1 MKGAIPF
8 RRHLWGRAVL
18 LAAWVTGVPVTA
30 LAQPQEGGVP
40 APAAEGQVLDRVV
53 AIIEGQVLTQSELE
67 FEARIALVERGAVLA
82 LDEPLDDEV
91 LRSVLELV
99 IAHRLLV
106 LSADRLEAFTAE
118 QADVGQRL
126 AKFRKN
132 FGSEEAFQAF
142 LARSGADVNQLTEVL
157 KRNVRVRRI
166 IESRVRLRAQPSE
179 DDLKRYFEQRA
190 SDYPEGFEAAKGR
203 LRDKLRQEREK
214 ALAEDELAQVRASAQ
229 VRRVAPFS
237 RETRQ

>member
-8 RRHLWGRAVL
+8 RRHSWGRAVL
-18 LAAWVTGVPVTA
+18 LAAGLTALPVTA
-30 LAQPQEGGVP
+30 LAQPREGGVP
-40 APAAEGQVLDRVV
+40 AGASEGQVIDRVV
-53 AIIEGQVLTQSELE
+53 AVIEGQVLTQSELE

-82 LDEPLDDEV
+82 IDEPLDDEA

-118 QADVGQRL
+118 QADVGLRL
-126 AKFRKN
+126 VRFRKN

-142 LARSGADVNQLTEVL
+142 LTRSGADVKHLTEVL
-157 KRNVRVRRI
+157 KRNVRVGRI
-166 IESRVRLRAQPSE
+166 IDSRVRLRAQPSE
-179 DDLKRYFEQRA
+179 EDLKRYFEQNAR
-190 SDYPEGFEAAKGR
+190 DYPEGFEASKGR

-214 ALAEDELAQVRASAQ
+214 ALAEEELAQVRAAAQ